1 MIGIYPYEYN
11 ELNVEDVTRVRFPGE
26 IIYKPTSDPLV
37 LNYTLS
43 SEFTDLFKNQRY
55 PLSLLQLHLF
65 DERSRFREKFIT
77 LYSERLIRDYT
88 NRLRTG
94 KVKSF
99 QADNEYLN
107 IFKEDRIRNN
117 KNK

>member
-1 MIGIYPYEYN
+1 M
-11 ELNVEDVTRVRFPGE
+11 TRVRFPGE

-65 DERSRFREKFIT
+65 
-77 LYSERLIRDYT
+77 
-88 NRLRTG
+88 G
-94 KVKSF
+94 KELHIYISNLLFSDVSGII
-99 QADNEYLN
+99 N
-107 IFKEDRIRNN
+107 IFPSSSKI
-117 KNK
+117 KG